1 MSQLDLRPG
10 MRLRSKS
17 NGVIVTVLDV
27 AGDGAVRV
35 RVDASGRESTTNLN
49 YLTWQYTPNDES
61 EQAS

>member
-17 NGVIVTVLDV
+17 NGAIVKVLD
-27 AGDGAVRV
+27 AAKDGAVKV
-35 RVDASGRESTTNLN
+35 LVEASGRESTTNLN
-49 YLTWQYTPNDES
+49 YLTWQYCLVDDS

>member
-17 NGVIVTVLDV
+17 SGVVVTVV
-27 AGDGAVRV
+27 EVHADGAVKV
-35 RVDASGRESTTNLN
+35 RVEASGKESTTNLN
-49 YLTWQYTPNDES
+49 YLTWQYQPVDDS